1 MVSKII
7 FLVPLLFISIEAFN
21 DLVFIN
27 NSPFQNI
34 IKRVFWNYE
43 FTTWVDCDE
52 HLPVLFHYI
61 TEEDV
66 GNFSRSSTFRLDPIL
81 STSCQQK
88 STNTYNQYTNGWDR
102 GHMVPANHLDHSL
115 EAIKE
120 SNYMTNIAPQT
131 VALNRGAW
139 QLSEEIIECWR
150 DNTTLN
156 VFGGVIFTE
165 DTSRD
170 YFMASHGVRTP
181 FLNWKVVVKKSDDDI
196 IAWIMPNDETASR
209 GNLDRYLTSL
219 KNIEET
225 TGFYFTQFTK
235 AQKEKIQPVS
245 WVVPK
250 GCDLSK

>member
-1 MVSKII
+1 MLKKIFFLFVS
-7 FLVPLLFISIEAFN
+7 LFIASEAFN

-34 IKRVFWNYE
+34 IKRVFWNNE

-61 TEEDV
+61 AEEDV
-66 GNFSRSSTFRLDPIL
+66 GNFSRVSTFRLDPAVSL
-81 STSCQQK
+81 SCQQK
-88 STNTYNQYTNGWDR
+88 SANTYNQYTNGWDR

-120 SNYMTNIAPQT
+120 SNYMTNVAPQT

-139 QLSEEIIECWR
+139 LLSEEIIECWR

-156 VFGGVIFTE
+156 VFGGVLFTE

-170 YFMASHGVRTP
+170 FFMASHGIRTP
-181 FLNWKVVVKKSDDDI
+181 FLNWKVVVKESDADI
-196 IAWIMPNDETASR
+196 IAWMMPNDETAVR
-209 GNLDRYLTSL
+209 AKLDSYLTSL
-219 KNIEET
+219 KNIEDM
-225 TGFYFTQFTK
+225 TGFFFPQFTM
-235 AQKEKIQPVS
+235 AQKQKIQPVS

-250 GCDLSK
+250 GCDLSR